1 MLYAGRM
8 NAPFELALDLPAR
21 ASRRLRR
28 ELHNQV
34 RSAILDGRL
43 APGVQ
48 LPASR
53 AFAQSLGVSR
63 NTVVGIYDLLLG
75 EGYIVSRPGAGIFV
89 ADGIAR
95 KKPTDRQDEEKLRSD
110 HINSAWRDAP
120 DPWPTAIFAGNLD
133 QKIELD
139 FRPGFPDTTLFPF
152 EVWRRLSDRTLREF
166 SRKRIT
172 YQDFAGSPAL
182 RTAIAGHVSFTRAVA
197 CGPQDIVVTRG
208 AQHAFD
214 LLARVLVTRDKTV
227 VAVED
232 PGYPP
237 ARAAFAAAGATVAPT
252 PVDAEGL
259 IVDRLRPDVSI
270 IYVTPSHQC
279 LSGVPMS
286 PRRRAAILRF
296 AAERN
301 ALIVEDDFDGEF
313 RFDGRPLDALQTLD
327 REGRVFF
334 IGTFSKSLFPA
345 LRLGFVIAPQWVHGA
360 LVSARQISDCNA
372 IDQETLAAFITEGH
386 LARHVKRMRKI
397 YARRR
402 ATLLRALES
411 CSEYLTPLPGV
422 AGLHLAATLRP
433 GIDAKAVLKQA
444 LDAGVAL
451 HSLDMYAADRPVM
464 RGLAFSYA
472 TLDDA
477 QIEEAIGRIRRI
489 LAAS

>member
-1 MLYAGRM
+1 M

-21 ASRRLRR
+21 VSRRLRR

-95 KKPTDRQDEEKLRSD
+95 KKPTDQRDEEKLRSD

-120 DPWPTAIFAGNLD
+120 DPWPPAIFAGNLD
-133 QKIELD
+133 QEIELD

-214 LLARVLVTRDKTV
+214 LLARVLVTRGKTV

-286 PRRRAAILRF
+286 PQPESGDFEICGRAECVDRGRRFRRRIPLRW
-296 AAERN
+296 APAGCI
-301 ALIVEDDFDGEF
+301 ADIGP
-313 RFDGRPLDALQTLD
+313 GRAGIFH
-327 REGRVFF
+327 RH
-334 IGTFSKSLFPA
+334 LFQEPVSG
-345 LRLGFVIAPQWVHGA
+345 LAPWI
-360 LVSARQISDCNA
+360 RD
-372 IDQETLAAFITEGH
+372 
-386 LARHVKRMRKI
+386 
-397 YARRR
+397 
-402 ATLLRALES
+402 RALNGRMAHWFPPGRFPIATRS
-411 CSEYLTPLPGV
+411 IRKLLPPSSP
-422 AGLHLAATLRP
+422 R
-433 GIDAKAVLKQA
+433 GISPA
-444 LDAGVAL
+444 
-451 HSLDMYAADRPVM
+451 M
-464 RGLAFSYA
+464 
-472 TLDDA
+472 
-477 QIEEAIGRIRRI
+477 
-489 LAAS
+489 

>member
-1 MLYAGRM
+1 MLAVM

-21 ASRRLRR
+21 VSRRMRR
-28 ELHNQV
+28 ELHNQM

-43 APGVQ
+43 AAGVQ

-63 NTVVGIYDLLLG
+63 NTIVGIYDLLLG

-89 ADGIAR
+89 ADGITR
-95 KKPTDRQDEEKLRSD
+95 KKSPDPRDREKLRSH

-120 DPWPTAIFAGNLD
+120 NPWPPAIFAGSLD
-133 QKIELD
+133 REIELD
-139 FRPGFPDTTLFPF
+139 FRPGFPDTASFPF
-152 EVWRRLSDRTLREF
+152 DVWRRLADRTLREF
-166 SRKRIT
+166 ARKRIT

-214 LLARVLVTRDKTV
+214 LLARVLVTRGKTL

-237 ARAAFAAAGATVAPT
+237 ARAAFAAAGAMVVPI

-259 IVDRLRPDVSI
+259 IVDRLPPAASI

-279 LSGVPMS
+279 LSGVAMS
-286 PRRRAAILRF
+286 PGRRAALLRF
-296 AAERN
+296 AAENN
-301 ALIVEDDFDGEF
+301 AVIVEDDFDGEF

-327 REGRVFF
+327 RDGRVFF

-345 LRLGFVIAPQWVHGA
+345 LRMGFVIAPAWAHGA
-360 LVSARQISDCNA
+360 LVSARQISDCNSL
-372 IDQETLAAFITEGH
+372 DQETLAAFISEGH

-402 ATLLRALES
+402 ATLLRALKS
-411 CSEYLTPLPGV
+411 CSDYLTPLPSV
-422 AGLHLAATLRP
+422 AGLHLAAALRP
-433 GIDAKAVLKQA
+433 GLDAKVIVKRA

-451 HSLDMYAADRPVM
+451 HSLDMYAAERPVL
-464 RGLAFSYA
+464 RGLAFSFA
-472 TLDDA
+472 TLDDT
-477 QIEEAIGRIRRI
+477 QIEEAVRRIRRI
-489 LAAS
+489 LAAC

>member
-1 MLYAGRM
+1 MFYAGGM
-8 NAPFELALDLPAR
+8 NTPFELALDLPAR
-21 ASRRLRR
+21 VSRRLRR
-28 ELHNQV
+28 ELHDQV

-53 AFAQSLGVSR
+53 AFAQSLSVSR
-63 NTVVGIYDLLLG
+63 NTIVGIYDLLQG

-95 KKPTDRQDEEKLRSD
+95 KKTTDQRDEEKLRSD

-120 DPWPTAIFAGNLD
+120 NPWPPAIFAGNLD
-133 QKIELD
+133 REVELD

-152 EVWRRLSDRTLREF
+152 DVWRRLADRTLRGF
-166 SRKRIT
+166 ARKRIT

-197 CGPQDIVVTRG
+197 CGPEDIVVTRG

-214 LLARVLVTRDKTV
+214 LLARVLVARGKTI

-237 ARAAFAAAGATVAPT
+237 VRAAFSAAGAIIAPT
-252 PVDAEGL
+252 PVDPEGL
-259 IVDRLRPDVSI
+259 CVDRLHPDASI

-286 PRRRAAILRF
+286 PSRRADLLRF

-327 REGRVFF
+327 RDGRVFF
-334 IGTFSKSLFPA
+334 IGTFSKSLLPA
-345 LRLGFVIAPQWVHGA
+345 LRLGFVIAPSWAHSA
-360 LVSARQISDCNA
+360 LVVARQISDCNS
-372 IDQETLAAFITEGH
+372 IDQETLAAFIAEGH

-402 ATLLRALES
+402 ATLLRALRS

-433 GIDAKAVLKQA
+433 DIDTKLVLQRA

-451 HSLDMYAADRPVM
+451 HSLEMYAAERPVM

-477 QIEEAIGRIRRI
+477 QIEEAVSRIRRI
-489 LAAS
+489 L

>member
-1 MLYAGRM
+1 
-8 NAPFELALDLPAR
+8 
-21 ASRRLRR
+21 
-28 ELHNQV
+28 
-34 RSAILDGRL
+34 L

-53 AFAQSLGVSR
+53 AFAQALGVSR
-63 NTVVGIYDLLLG
+63 NTIVGIYDLLLG
-75 EGYIVSRPGAGIFV
+75 EGYIASRPGAGIFV
-89 ADGIAR
+89 ADSVAR
-95 KKPTDRQDEEKLRSD
+95 KKPTERQDKEKLYND

-120 DPWPTAIFAGNLD
+120 NPWPPAIFAGTLD
-133 QKIELD
+133 QEIELD

-152 EVWRRLSDRTLREF
+152 DVWRRLADRTIREF
-166 SRKRIT
+166 ARKRIA
-172 YQDFAGSPAL
+172 YQDFAGSPTL
-182 RTAIAGHVSFTRAVA
+182 CTAIAGHVSFTRAVA

-214 LLARVLVTRDKTV
+214 LLARVLVTRGKTV

-237 ARAAFAAAGATVAPT
+237 ARAVFAAAGATIVPT

-259 IVDRLRPDVSI
+259 MVDHLRPDTSI

-279 LSGVPMS
+279 LSGVAMS
-286 PRRRAAILRF
+286 PGRRAALLGF

-313 RFDGRPLDALQTLD
+313 RFDGRPLDALQTMD
-327 REGRVFF
+327 RDGRVFF

-345 LRLGFVIAPQWVHGA
+345 LRLGFVIAPSWAHGA

-372 IDQETLAAFITEGH
+372 LDQETLAAFIAEGH

-397 YARRR
+397 YTRRR
-402 ATLLRALES
+402 ATLLRALRG
-411 CSEYLTPLPGV
+411 CGEYLTLLPSV

-433 GIDAKAVLKQA
+433 GLDATVILKRA

-451 HSLDMYAADRPVM
+451 HSLDMYAAERPVM

-477 QIEEAIGRIRRI
+477 QIEDAMRRIKRI
-489 LAAS
+489 LATS